1 MMELDF
7 TKEELETLEAYV
19 SKKYEA
25 MNQLLVS
32 NCETD
37 IALLSDEVENKVVK
51 IPYDR
56 ESVIENLMNTKNLYK
71 LFMKNFYKS
80 KHEEKTFF
88 RGTNLAEVERLKMEP
103 FIDRIWSATTDK
115 KSQEKFAKKWN
126 RPVGITITLE
136 ENIPYF
142 NVGNIL
148 GSEKYNKDILI
159 APFTKVKKIEEDKNI
174 NLDNSK
180 YFKYYNVVLE
190 KQNLDK
196 LTYAERNG
204 LYNYILE
211 NAYSIKR
218 KIENCIK
225 IEKENAINFDN
236 IRKMEQ
242 LLRKYEST
250 IDEKEVDFE
259 YSDIDRIADYNDVE
273 RVTKELNDLKKIST
287 NVFELRKENIDFV
300 NIWKRNIAVY
310 MIAECREI
318 EEQFKDIE
326 YNPEEIEEKVE
337 LETTEVT
344 EIEEAEP
351 EKIVTSVALKTS
363 EEELEDNNQE
373 EKELEKV
380 EETEEVGVQELIEEN
395 EVQKRVKAESRENV
409 DRVKKL
415 LDDINVLITK
425 QQNHAKIA
433 GNMGTSYSALNNAF
447 EMRKNTE
454 VLKDLVEKIDNKVNE
469 LCLKEFNERIQLD
482 LELVSKS
489 CIEISTLL
497 NYLNNPKIAVRNSKV
512 TRFDEMAIIEENE
525 LKRGI
530 AEKIREICGEAEL
543 KKLRDDLEIIEEK
556 GTFSRFIGLF
566 TGQNKIDDFMI
577 EQINY
582 RQMVIRKTLSRK
594 LRLAHNYSIHEL
606 MAKITLFINDNEDD
620 ELVQDDVIDLKA
632 LATELRRNYIILES
646 KVQSIVEEK
655 EGKNLPYDSRMI
667 TKKEIIELETHK
679 FLNKYEYTI
688 LDKVSEEEPKYQDTM
703 TNEIGRII
711 EYINSSNII

>member
-337 LETTEVT
+337 LETTEVI
-344 EIEEAEP
+344 EIEEVEP

-373 EKELEKV
+373 EKELEAV
-380 EETEEVGVQELIEEN
+380 NVQEPVEEN

-454 VLKDLVEKIDNKVNE
+454 VLEDLVEKIDNKVNE

-620 ELVQDDVIDLKA
+620 ELVEDDVMDLKA

>member
-337 LETTEVT
+337 LETTEVI
-344 EIEEAEP
+344 EIEEVEP

-373 EKELEKV
+373 EKELEAV
-380 EETEEVGVQELIEEN
+380 NVQEPVEEN

-409 DRVKKL
+409 DQVKKL

-447 EMRKNTE
+447 EMRKKTE
-454 VLKDLVEKIDNKVNE
+454 VLEDLVEKIDNKVNE

-620 ELVQDDVIDLKA
+620 ELVEDDVMDLKA

>member
-56 ESVIENLMNTKNLYK
+56 ESVIENLMNTKILYK
-71 LFMKNFYKS
+71 LFMKSFCKS
-80 KHEEKTFF
+80 KHEEVTFF
-88 RGTNLAEVERLKMEP
+88 RGTNLSEIERLKMEP

-115 KSQEKFAKKWN
+115 KAQQKFAKKWN

-142 NVGNIL
+142 NIGNIL
-148 GSEKYNKDILI
+148 GSEKYNKEILI
-159 APFTKVKKIEEDKNI
+159 APFTKVKKVEEDKNI

-180 YFKYYNVVLE
+180 YFKYYNIVLE

-196 LTYAERNG
+196 LTDVERNG
-204 LYNYILE
+204 LYNYVLE
-211 NAYSIKR
+211 NSYSIKR
-218 KIENCIK
+218 KIEECIK

-242 LLRKYEST
+242 LLRKYESA
-250 IDEKEVDFE
+250 IDEKEVDSE
-259 YSDIDRIADYNDVE
+259 YSDVDRIADYNDVE

-318 EEQFKDIE
+318 EEQFKDVE
-326 YNPEEIEEKVE
+326 YKPEEIEEKAE
-337 LETTEVT
+337 LENAEIVETEEV
-344 EIEEAEP
+344 EP
-351 EKIVTSVALKTS
+351 EKFVTSVALKTADEEIEENKQEK
-363 EEELEDNNQE
+363 EEEPEEVENQE
-373 EKELEKV
+373 I
-380 EETEEVGVQELIEEN
+380 IEEN
-395 EVQKRVKAESRENV
+395 ETQKRVKAESLENV
-409 DRVKKL
+409 ERVKRL
-415 LDDINVLITK
+415 LDDINTLITK

-433 GNMGTSYSALNNAF
+433 GNMGTSYSALNNTF
-447 EMRKNTE
+447 EMRNITE
-454 VLKDLVEKIDNKVNE
+454 VLKELVEKIDNKANE
-469 LCLKEFNERIQLD
+469 LCLKEFNERTQLD

-497 NYLNNPKIAVRNSKV
+497 NYLNNPKIAVRNSQV
-512 TRFDEMAIIEENE
+512 SRFDEMAIIEENE

-556 GTFSRFIGLF
+556 GRFSRFIGLF

-606 MAKITLFINDNEDD
+606 MAKIAMFIDDNEDD

-655 EGKNLPYDSRMI
+655 EGKDLPYDSRKI

-688 LDKVSEEEPKYQDTM
+688 LDKVTEEEPKYQDTM

>member
-56 ESVIENLMNTKNLYK
+56 ESVIENLMNTKILYK
-71 LFMKNFYKS
+71 LFMKSFCKS
-80 KHEEKTFF
+80 KHEEVTFF
-88 RGTNLAEVERLKMEP
+88 RGTNLSEIERLKMEP

-115 KSQEKFAKKWN
+115 KAQEKFAKKWN

-142 NVGNIL
+142 NIGNIL
-148 GSEKYNKDILI
+148 GSEKYNKEILI
-159 APFTKVKKIEEDKNI
+159 APFTKVKKVEEDKNI

-180 YFKYYNVVLE
+180 YFKYYNIVLE

-196 LTYAERNG
+196 LTDVERNG
-204 LYNYILE
+204 LYNYVLE
-211 NAYSIKR
+211 NSYSIKR
-218 KIENCIK
+218 KIEECIK

-242 LLRKYEST
+242 LLRKYESA
-250 IDEKEVDFE
+250 IDEKEVDSE
-259 YSDIDRIADYNDVE
+259 YSDVDRIADYNDVE

-318 EEQFKDIE
+318 EEQFKDVE
-326 YNPEEIEEKVE
+326 YKPEEIEEKAE
-337 LETTEVT
+337 LENAEIVETEEV
-344 EIEEAEP
+344 EP
-351 EKIVTSVALKTS
+351 EKFVTSVALKTADEEIEENKQEK
-363 EEELEDNNQE
+363 EEEPEEVENQE
-373 EKELEKV
+373 I
-380 EETEEVGVQELIEEN
+380 IEEN
-395 EVQKRVKAESRENV
+395 ETQKRVKAESLENV
-409 DRVKKL
+409 ERVKRL
-415 LDDINVLITK
+415 LDDINTLITK

-447 EMRKNTE
+447 EMRNITE
-454 VLKDLVEKIDNKVNE
+454 VLKELVEKIDNKANE
-469 LCLKEFNERIQLD
+469 LCLKEFNERTQLD

-497 NYLNNPKIAVRNSKV
+497 NYLNNPKIAVRNSQV
-512 TRFDEMAIIEENE
+512 SRFDEMAIIEENE

-556 GTFSRFIGLF
+556 GRFSRFIGLF

-606 MAKITLFINDNEDD
+606 MAKIAMFIDDNEDD

-655 EGKNLPYDSRMI
+655 EGKDLPYDSRKI

-688 LDKVSEEEPKYQDTM
+688 LDKVTEEEPKYQDTM

>member
-337 LETTEVT
+337 LETTEVI
-344 EIEEAEP
+344 EIEEVEP

-373 EKELEKV
+373 EKELEAV
-380 EETEEVGVQELIEEN
+380 NVQEPVEEN

-409 DRVKKL
+409 DQVKKL

-454 VLKDLVEKIDNKVNE
+454 VLEDLVEKIDNKVNE

-620 ELVQDDVIDLKA
+620 ELVEDDVMDLKA